1 MASERG
7 TEHYS
12 SRIWWQE
19 VVVSFKGM
27 ARGAGGTEAGRT
39 TASAIAPGKRT
50 LTEALGPTPI
60 GPGSASTAT
69 PIAATP
75 VLRLARA
82 MVDEAAQRAQE
93 TSSAEHAMAKATG
106 GQEVALPYQREMEQ
120 LFGRSFAHVKAY
132 VD

>member
-50 LTEALGPTPI
+50 LTEALGPTAPATARDRRALTKPWAPPRP
-60 GPGSASTAT
+60 GPAPPGPAT

-82 MVDEAAQRAQE
+82 MVDE
-93 TSSAEHAMAKATG
+93 
-106 GQEVALPYQREMEQ
+106 
-120 LFGRSFAHVKAY
+120 
-132 VD
+132 